1 MIEVLGDLWEA
12 HGLGHWVAITTNG
25 VTRKDGACVMGR
37 GVALEAAKKFPYLP
51 YELGDRIQKWG
62 NHVHVFETPRILSFP
77 VKHHWRDPADMLL
90 IHQSALEISSD
101 KLAGIVRYPIYLVRP
116 GCGNGRLRW
125 QDVRHA
131 LSEIL
136 DDRFIIVEREP
147 PRE

>member
-1 MIEVLGDLWEA
+1 MIEVSGDLWEA
-12 HGLGHWVAITTNG
+12 HALGHWVAITTNG
-25 VTRKDGACVMGR
+25 VTRKDGSCVMGR
-37 GVALEAAKKFPYLP
+37 GVALEAARKFPYLP
-51 YELGDRIQKWG
+51 YELGDRIRKWG
-62 NHVHVFETPRILSFP
+62 NHVHVFGSLRILSFP

-101 KLAGIVRYPIYLVRP
+101 KLAGIVRYPNYMVRP

-136 DDRFIIVEREP
+136 DDRFVIVEREP
-147 PRE
+147 PRD

>member
-1 MIEVLGDLWEA
+1 MIEVSGDLWEA

-37 GVALEAAKKFPYLP
+37 GVALEAARKFPYLP
-51 YELGDRIQKWG
+51 YELGDRIRTWG
-62 NHVHVFETPRILSFP
+62 NHVHVFGTLRILSFP
-77 VKHHWRDPADMLL
+77 VKDHWRDPAEILL
-90 IHQSALEISSD
+90 ITRSALEISSD

-136 DDRFIIVEREP
+136 DDRFIVVEREL
-147 PRE
+147 PRD